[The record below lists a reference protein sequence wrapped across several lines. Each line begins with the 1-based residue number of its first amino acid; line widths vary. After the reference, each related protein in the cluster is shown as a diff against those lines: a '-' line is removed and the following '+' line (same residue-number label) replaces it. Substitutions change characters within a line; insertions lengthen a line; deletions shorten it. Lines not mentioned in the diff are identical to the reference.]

1 MDILRTNGLK
11 QITLLMLIAFIG
23 ILLVWQLYYFIP
35 GFLGAFTL
43 YVLLR
48 QTFFK
53 LTIVY
58 RWKKW
63 LAAVTLIISC
73 VVVFIIPI
81 WLLVQ
86 MFIPKF
92 QYAFSHS
99 SEILEQGRQ
108 FIQILNEHLPQLK
121 IDDQRIQQGL
131 QQAIQMV
138 PTFLNATMSV
148 VMNTVT
154 ALFILYFMLMSGR
167 EMEKRLLRLL
177 PLKDTNID
185 SLWTETR
192 NMLVSNAVGIPLLM
206 LCQGIIAVIGYWIF
220 GVSQALIWGLLT
232 GIASII
238 PVVGTMIVWIPICVV
253 LLANGDVGLGIGL
266 TLYCAIIVSN
276 IDNVLRFTLLKK
288 LGDVHPLITV
298 FGVIVGLQLFGLM
311 GLIFGPLLLAY
322 FILLI
327 KIYRLEFSSS
337 RPVQPGNNDTRFPER
352 AEPVK

>member
-1 MDILRTNGLK
+1 MDILKTNGLK
-11 QITLLMLIAFIG
+11 QVTLLMLIAFVG
-23 ILLVWQLYYFIP
+23 IVLIWQLHYFIP

-48 QTFFK
+48 QIFFK
-53 LTIVY
+53 LTLIL

-63 LAAVTLIISC
+63 IAAVTLIIAC
-73 VVVFIIPI
+73 VVVFIIPL

-86 MFIPKF
+86 MLIPKF

-99 SEILEQGRQ
+99 SELLEQGNQ
-108 FIQILNEHLPQLK
+108 FVQIVNEYLPQLR
-121 IDDQRIQQGL
+121 IDDQKIQQGL

-148 VMNTVT
+148 IMNTLT

-167 EMEKRLLRLL
+167 EMEKRLVRLL
-177 PLKDTNID
+177 PLKDANID

-192 NMLVSNAVGIPLLM
+192 NMVVSNAVGIPLLM
-206 LCQGIIAVIGYWIF
+206 LCQSIIAVIGYWIF
-220 GVSQALIWGLLT
+220 NVEQALIWGILT
-232 GIASII
+232 GVASII
-238 PVVGTMIVWIPICVV
+238 PMVGTMIVWVPICVV
-253 LLANGDVGLGIGL
+253 VLANGHIGSGIGL
-266 TLYCAIIVSN
+266 ILYCAVVVSN

-288 LGDVHPLITV
+288 IGDVHPLITV
-298 FGVIVGLQLFGLM
+298 FGVIVGLQLFGIM

-337 RPVQPGNNDTRFPER
+337 RGISSTEDAAFPQQPGPL
-352 AEPVK
+352 K